1 MKKATVTALVIAA
14 ALVAWVTFRT
24 LTAPSAESLTRQVE
38 DGVKVAAEELHA
50 RMPRKIDKMTTLVDV
65 TSSGVVMT
73 YHYKIDSND
82 YEVPPNFMKLVET
95 IIIKDVCKS
104 PDTKSAMKEGAVYAY
119 SYINSDTKPLG
130 TFIIKDGD
138 CG

>member
-1 MKKATVTALVIAA
+1 
-14 ALVAWVTFRT
+14 
-24 LTAPSAESLTRQVE
+24 
-38 DGVKVAAEELHA
+38 VAAEELHA